1 MNFEGAT
8 PKVSILSS
16 DSVIEEAGESQIG
29 GKWQQIIR
37 IDG

>member
-1 MNFEGAT
+1 MAIFGFLN
-8 PKVSILSS
+8 S